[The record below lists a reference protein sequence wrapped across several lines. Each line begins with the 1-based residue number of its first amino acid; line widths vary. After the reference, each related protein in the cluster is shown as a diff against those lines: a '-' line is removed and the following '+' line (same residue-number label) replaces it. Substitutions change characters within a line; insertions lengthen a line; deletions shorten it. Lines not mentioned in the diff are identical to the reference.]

1 MEVQYTINPEK
12 MNRVLGQLKVK
23 VTWEQLLESYET
35 YRPSFLPEL
44 FRDMDL
50 DEVECFR
57 SVYHFKSLSLP
68 AMRREL
74 STFVKEFSQ
83 LYGDTLEEVL
93 GRMNYYLKWCNA
105 HNPRSFPYL
114 NWTPQFGGLVQQ
126 IQPNPQIAY
135 MQQHRIPFYMT
146 GVIPQ

>member
-1 MEVQYTINPEK
+1 MFNPER
-12 MNRVLGQLKVK
+12 MNRVLGQMKVMH
-23 VTWEQLLESYET
+23 TWEQLLENYEN
-35 YRPSFLPEL
+35 YRPGFLPEL
-44 FRDMDL
+44 FKDMDL
-50 DEVECFR
+50 HEVVCFWCVYYFR
-57 SVYHFKSLSLP
+57 SQTVP

-93 GRMNYYLKWCNA
+93 DRMDYYLKWCNS
-105 HNPRSFPYL
+105 HNPRAVPYL

-126 IQPNPQIAY
+126 NQPNAQIAY
-135 MQQHRIPFYMT
+135 MHEHMIPFCMT